1 MKVVGYLR
9 IFSGVRCLIA
19 FRIHRVED
27 MNEITFHN
35 AHAAYVHL
43 FYEKGQAAQHQA
55 QNVPAAAMGN
65 ADSPLAQRVQ
75 EFLKSRGQGVATS
88 LADIRGAFAD
98 VSAHDVQA
106 AVKWLSDEG
115 WIFTAG
121 DEDHYTVGGGM

>member
-1 MKVVGYLR
+1 
-9 IFSGVRCLIA
+9 
-19 FRIHRVED
+19 

-43 FYEKGQAAQHQA
+43 FYEKGQAAQQQA
-55 QNVPAAAMGN
+55 QNVPAAAMAGGT
-65 ADSPLAQRVQ
+65 DSPLAQRVQ

-88 LADIRGAFAD
+88 VMDIRGAFPD
-98 VSAHDVQA
+98 VSPHEVQA